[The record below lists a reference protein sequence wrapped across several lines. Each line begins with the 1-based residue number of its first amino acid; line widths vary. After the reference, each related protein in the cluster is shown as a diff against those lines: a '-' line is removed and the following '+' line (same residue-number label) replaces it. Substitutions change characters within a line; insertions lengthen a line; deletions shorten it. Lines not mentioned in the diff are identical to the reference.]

1 MSTDKETLDARIRAD
16 EMYDRDAS
24 QEEVRQVV
32 GTQGAARSA
41 FEERLA
47 LRGFL
52 DADDDMPAAMYE
64 PLAAGSLEALRAAYD
79 KARPEAVAVRPITPQ
94 RWMELGARLGGDRPF
109 IAKLARGAVTFPTRK
124 ALRDL
129 ADMLGAPLSQLRD
142 HFAAGGLGLAGM
154 EMKSATKPTQ
164 QASETFEGAVSTSN
178 LPPALK
184 ARWLEG

>member
-1 MSTDKETLDARIRAD
+1 MSTDKDTLDARIQAD

-24 QEEVRQVV
+24 REEVRQVAR
-32 GTQGAARSA
+32 TLGASKAS

-64 PLAAGSLEALRAAYD
+64 PLATGTLEALRAAYD
-79 KARPEAVAVRPITPQ
+79 KARLEAVAVRPITPQ

-109 IAKLARGAVTFPTRK
+109 LAKLARGAVTLPTKK

-129 ADMLGAPLSQLRD
+129 ADMLGVPLSQLRE

-154 EMKSATKPTQ
+154 EMKSATKPAQ
-164 QASETFEGAVSTSN
+164 HALETFEGAVRASK
-178 LPPALK
+178 LPPAMK